1 MTIVYFSAENNAFIG
16 SSIWLDC
23 VEVSDVT
30 ASEIMELVGQ
40 GYSLEA
46 DVNGYPLA
54 VPPVNPTPV
63 DIGVVFT
70 KRLESLNSDYELAF
84 NLLRDTYPF
93 SETTTWPIQSNEATA
108 YGAWR
113 DAGRIGSPP
122 LTPLLTD
129 LTTARDT
136 VGVGAGLEDLV
147 DRVLNN
153 TAIYIPTVAVLTA
166 KRHSAEQN
174 LTIAKMQ
181 NDLTA
186 LQAVTWEFSFA
197 LSAEPTV
204 VAPPPSEEM

>member
-1 MTIVYFSAENNAFIG
+1 MYFSAENNAFIG
-16 SSIWLDC
+16 SPIWPDC

-46 DVNGYPLA
+46 DENGQPVA
-54 VPPVNPTPV
+54 VPPANPIPV
-63 DIGVVFT
+63 DIGAVFT
-70 KRLESLNSDYELAF
+70 KRLESLNSDYEHAF

-108 YGAWR
+108 YAAWR
-113 DAGRIGSPP
+113 TAGRIGSPP
-122 LTPLLTD
+122 ETPLLTD
-129 LTTARDT
+129 LTVARDA

-153 TAIYIPTVAVLTA
+153 TGIYIPAVAVLTA
-166 KRHSAEQN
+166 KRHAAEQS

-181 NDLTA
+181 NDLA
-186 LQAVTWEFSFA
+186 LLKSITWEFSFV

-204 VAPPPSEEM
+204 VAPPPAEEM